1 MASAFLSRRGFRL
14 CSVVQPTRI
23 ISEDR
28 HPGGASQISLL
39 GPGPVLGRRVSCVIP
54 MARPLPAPG
63 ACLPS
68 SRVVWVP
75 GTAAFQPVLSGGPR
89 LRLAPDLTH
98 DAWSP
103 FLKVK
108 GSYHEAGKRYVD
120 IQVVPMHSIA
130 TRGES
135 DVSDLSRGRIFEP
148 MYLLGW
154 KPEDPTP
161 PELDEE
167 KPLRGVVGYSGCTR
181 FDPIRLPCLPQ
192 RRHVLSLNSGLRG
205 PNWSSHGS
213 ILKPNVGFFKVMP
226 YLLTTWR
233 VCGSNP
239 LSPGQDRVTERFLG
253 RPSGLSSRNLHA

>member
-1 MASAFLSRRGFRL
+1 
-14 CSVVQPTRI
+14 
-23 ISEDR
+23 
-28 HPGGASQISLL
+28 
-39 GPGPVLGRRVSCVIP
+39 

-63 ACLPS
+63 ACLPR

-181 FDPIRLPCLPQ
+181 FDPIRLACFPQ
-192 RRHVLSLNSGLRG
+192 RRHVLLLNSGLRG
-205 PNWSSHGS
+205 PNWGSHGKK
-213 ILKPNVGFFKVMP
+213 LKPNVGFFKFMATRRLEFAFCTEVPSKVDTGWGRTDGRMRGRNHTLARYP
-226 YLLTTWR
+226 
-233 VCGSNP
+233 
-239 LSPGQDRVTERFLG
+239 SPPFTPANSVPTLP
-253 RPSGLSSRNLHA
+253 PSLNRGESRE